1 MQKLFKNCYAMD
13 EKCYQEFGLNEDIL
27 MEHAANAMERYI
39 RENFKLGSSVL
50 IVCGAGN
57 NGADGITLARLLYP
71 NYQVKLYIPFGVKS
85 NMAKIQLERAS
96 AVGVAL
102 VEQLCEADII
112 VDALFGA
119 GLNRDLNSQSIEIIE
134 NLNAYNGYKIAC
146 DIPSGIS
153 ESGVPMPTA
162 FFANTTITMGA
173 LKESL
178 YSDLAKDYV
187 GEVLVANLGVS
198 RELYE
203 DSSDTFLLE
212 EGDFAPPLR
221 EQKNCHKG
229 TFGHVA
235 VFCGQKEGASIISAM
250 ASARFGA
257 GLTTLV
263 IHEKV
268 NNIPPYLMSS
278 TSTPKKAT
286 AIAIGMGLGDFYET
300 EILQKE
306 VINSD
311 IPIILDADALYKKE
325 LLQIVKQTREVVIT
339 PHPKEFSTVLKILK
353 NIDLS
358 IEEIQKNRFKLARE
372 FSLKYPNC
380 TLLLKGANPIIAKN
394 GKLYINPLGSQVLA
408 KGGSGD
414 VLSGLIAA
422 LLAQGYSALD
432 SAINGSL
439 ALALASLKFNK
450 PSYAL
455 LSTDIIELLDSI

>member
-1 MQKLFKNCYAMD
+1 MQKLFKNCYRMD

-27 MEHAANAMERYI
+27 MEHAANAIEQYI
-39 RENFKLGSSVL
+39 RANFKLGSSVL

-57 NGADGITLARLLYP
+57 NGADGTTLARLLYP
-71 NYQVKLYIPFGVKS
+71 NYQVKLSVPFGVKS
-85 NMAKIQLERAS
+85 NMAKIQLERTK
-96 AVGVAL
+96 AVGVTL
-102 VEQLCEADII
+102 IDGLSEADIV

-119 GLNRDLNSQSIEIIE
+119 GLNRDLNSQSIKIIE
-134 NLNAYNGYKIAC
+134 NLNALNGYKIAC

-153 ESGVPMPTA
+153 ENGVPLPIA

-187 GEVLVANLGVS
+187 GEVIVANLGVS

-203 DSSDTFLLE
+203 DSSDTYILE
-212 EGDFAPPLR
+212 EGDFTPPFR

-229 TFGHVA
+229 SFGHVA

-257 GLTTLV
+257 GLTTLI

-268 NNIPPYLMSS
+268 SNIPPYLMSS

-306 VINSD
+306 VINSNT
-311 IPIILDADALYKKE
+311 PIVLDADALYKKE

-380 TLLLKGANPIIAKN
+380 TLLLKGANPIIAKK
-394 GKLYINPLGSQVLA
+394 GILYVNSLGSQVLA

-414 VLSGLIAA
+414 VLSGLIAS
-422 LLAQGYSALD
+422 LLAQGRD
-432 SAINGSL
+432 SLNAAINGSL

-450 PSYAL
+450 SSYSL
-455 LSTDIIELLDSI
+455 LPIDIIELL